1 MPQLSLSAGRAGG
14 TSLLSTLRPGMLLL
28 ALLWGGCLPGL
39 GQKATRP
46 AAALRPAA
54 RLAEA
59 PRAARAAT
67 GRTSVQYAKGFTIGY
82 AGNCKVVTILSPFEQ
97 KTTAARYL
105 LVPRGMARP
114 AGYPDYRVIET
125 PIRSLVAM
133 SSMHIALADFLGA
146 ADVLV
151 GVGDLKYA
159 SALRVR
165 QRIAEGKIFEA
176 GLGKQLNNELLITRH
191 PDLVMTTGWPG
202 EGLNSFQT
210 LSAAGVPVMIN
221 SEWVETTPL
230 ARAEWVKVL
239 AVLLN
244 KEDLVNEK
252 FGQVAREYQRL
263 TALAQKATRRPSV
276 VVGLPFKD
284 VWYVPDADSY
294 MAQFL
299 RDAGAVYHWDRTK
312 SPSGSLALGFEAV
325 APVALAAEYWI
336 HTGSLTS
343 KAGLLAQDARYAA
356 FAPVKT
362 GRVFNNNRRTNAQG
376 ANDYWESG
384 ALRPDIVLADLI
396 RILHPELLPRGS
408 LYYYQSLK

>member
-1 MPQLSLSAGRAGG
+1 MTHPPLSPGRAGG
-14 TSLLSTLRPGMLLL
+14 ARHLVARQCCALLL
-28 ALLWGGCLPGL
+28 ALLWGGCLPGR
-39 GQKATRP
+39 GQP
-46 AAALRPAA
+46 ALRPAPVPKHPA
-54 RLAEA
+54 RLAA
-59 PRAARAAT
+59 PAARAAA
-67 GRTSVQYAKGFTIGY
+67 GRTRVQYAKGFTIAY
-82 AGNCKVVTILSPFEQ
+82 VGNYKVISILSPFEQ

-105 LVPRGMARP
+105 LVPRGTARP
-114 AGYPDYRVIET
+114 AGYPDCRVIET

-159 SALRVR
+159 SAPRVR
-165 QRIAEGKIFEA
+165 QRIAAGQIFEA
-176 GLGKQLNNELLITRH
+176 GLGKQLNNELLISRH

-202 EGLNSFQT
+202 EGLNTFQT

-239 AVLLN
+239 AALLN
-244 KEDLVNEK
+244 KEALVNEQ
-252 FGQVAREYQRL
+252 FGRVARAYQRL
-263 TALAQKATRRPSV
+263 AALAQTAVRHPSV
-276 VVGLPFKD
+276 VVGMPFKD
-284 VWYVPDADSY
+284 VWYVPDANSY
-294 MAQFL
+294 MARFL
-299 RDAGAVYHWDRTK
+299 RDAGAAYHWDRTT

-325 APVALAAEYWI
+325 APVALAAEYWL

-343 KAGLLAQDARYAA
+343 KTGLLAQDARYAA
-356 FAPVKT
+356 FASVKA

-384 ALRPDIVLADLI
+384 ALRPDLVLADLI
-396 RILHPELLPRGS
+396 RILHPELLPRGA
-408 LYYYQSLK
+408 LHYYQPLR